1 MRIFEF
7 FQLGALGAPSA
18 LLRTCFARGPFCSLL
33 LTANRLLLTDKLPT
47 VLLDDLSQCDNNVA
61 NISFCHSRINR

>member
-7 FQLGALGAPSA
+7 FQLRALGG
-18 LLRTCFARGPFCSLL
+18 FARGPFCSLL